1 MTTPTIAL
9 VGNTTRALQ
18 LPWIDAV
25 MQCWCEKSRPAL
37 TTATLSQILE
47 DDKPLTRCQL
57 LWLVCDEPTPEG
69 LNAILGLVHD
79 CSLPTVVTRHGESK
93 PFGPAKQH
101 GVMILPQDTDPAT
114 AHAAIMAMLTQ
125 APVFRSLQTEIKV
138 LQAQHGGLCEQMD
151 KVDEEL
157 RLAAQLQREFLPAK
171 MPSIGGVEFRAL
183 WRPAGYVSGDIYDVV
198 RLDEDHVGFFVADAV
213 GHGVPAALM
222 TMYIK
227 RCLHMKAIDPKSAHG
242 YRILPATQSMG
253 MLNRDMC
260 NQQTGKMRFA
270 TAWYGVMNCRTRE
283 LQYCRA
289 GHPAPLH
296 IRPDGRCE
304 ELDAD
309 GAMLGIFPEEEYEL
323 KTVQFD
329 EGDRMLVFSDGFEF
343 VFPTIN
349 EESGKPVAEA
359 NAEYTE
365 HMKMLGEGTLEDAL
379 ERLVDHMDQAA
390 GSLNQKDDLTVVCM
404 AINTPAGVVP
414 IPEMS
419 EDELTATHSR

>member
-1 MTTPTIAL
+1 MTKSALAL
-9 VGNTTRALQ
+9 VGNTTNALSIP
-18 LPWIDAV
+18 LIEAV
-25 MQCWCEKSRPAL
+25 LSLWDEKSRPVP
-37 TTATLSQILE
+37 TTSTISQILE
-47 DDKPLTRCQL
+47 DDSVLAKCQL
-57 LWLVCDEPTPEG
+57 LWLVCDEAAPEG
-69 LNAILGLVHD
+69 LNAVLGIVHD
-79 CSLPTVVTRHGESK
+79 LSLPTIVTRTGENE

-101 GVMILPQDTDPAT
+101 GVMIVPEDADPVAV
-114 AHAAIMAMLTQ
+114 HAAIMAMLTQ
-125 APVFRSLQTEIKV
+125 SPVFRSLQMEVKV

-171 MPSIGGVEFRAL
+171 MPSVGGVEFRAL

-198 RLDEDHVGFFVADAV
+198 RLDEHHVGFFVADAV

-227 RCLHMKAIDPKSAHG
+227 RCLHMKVIDPKAAHG
-242 YRILPATQSMG
+242 YRIVPPNQAMG

-270 TAWYGVMNCRTRE
+270 TAWYGVMNCETRE

-289 GHPAPLH
+289 GHPCPLH
-296 IRPDGRCE
+296 IRSDGRCE

-309 GAMLGIFPEEEYEL
+309 GAMLGIFLEEEYEL
-323 KTVQFD
+323 KTVKFD

-343 VFPTIN
+343 VFPTTD
-349 EESGKPVAEA
+349 EASGKPIAEA

-365 HMKMLGEGTLEDAL
+365 HMKMLGQGTLEEAL
-379 ERLVDHMDQAA
+379 ERLVGHMDQAA

-404 AINTPAGVVP
+404 AINTPAGAVP

-419 EDELTATHSR
+419 EDELTAAHSG